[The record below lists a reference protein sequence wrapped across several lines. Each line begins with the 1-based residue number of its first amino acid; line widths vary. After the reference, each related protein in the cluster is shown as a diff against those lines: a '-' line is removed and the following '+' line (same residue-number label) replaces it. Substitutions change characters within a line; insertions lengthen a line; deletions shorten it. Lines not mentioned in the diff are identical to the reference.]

1 MIIIGSIIIVAI
13 VDAIILAKKGRNVLF
28 GALYG
33 IFSYIIAM
41 AILGMAIK
49 GIILAI
55 LSVVVSIL
63 ATFIIKSK

>member
-1 MIIIGSIIIVAI
+1 MIIISSIIIVVL
-13 VDAIILAKKGRNVLF
+13 VDAIIFAKKGRNFLF

-41 AILGMAIK
+41 SILGMAIR
-49 GIILAI
+49 GINLII